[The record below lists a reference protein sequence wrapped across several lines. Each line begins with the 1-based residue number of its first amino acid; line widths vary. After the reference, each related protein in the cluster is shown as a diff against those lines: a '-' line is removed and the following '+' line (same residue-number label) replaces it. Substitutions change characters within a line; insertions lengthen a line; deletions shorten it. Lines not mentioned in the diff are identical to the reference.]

1 LAKPAVDGLQKDLE
15 ARGVSLVRLNVR
27 DTVGAQLAR
36 GYGVQGV
43 PTLAVF
49 DGAGDIVLSQ
59 LGFVDPD
66 AALSVID
73 SF

>member
-1 LAKPAVDGLQKDLE
+1 MAKPAVDGLQKDLE
-15 ARGVSLVRLNVR
+15 TRGFELVRLNVR

-59 LGFVDPD
+59 VGHVNPD
-66 AALSVID
+66 EALLIID

>member
-1 LAKPAVDGLQKDLE
+1 MAKPAVDGLQKDLE
-15 ARGVSLVRLNVR
+15 ARGLTLIRLNVR

-49 DGAGDIVLSQ
+49 DGAGDIALSQ
-59 LGFVDPD
+59 LGHVNPGE
-66 AALSVID
+66 ALLAID

>member
-1 LAKPAVDGLQKDLE
+1 MAKPAVDGLHKDLE
-15 ARGVSLVRLNVR
+15 TRGIELLRLNVR
-27 DTVGAQLAR
+27 DSVGAQVAR
-36 GYGVQGV
+36 AYGVQGV

-59 LGFVDPD
+59 SGFVNPD
-66 AALSVID
+66 QVLLTID